1 MKQIKS
7 AKLRDIY
14 HKMLEV
20 RFFEEAAIKSWR
32 DKLWR
37 GSLHGCLAQEAPAAA
52 MCAAMQDG
60 DYFSSSHR
68 GHGHYIAKGLD
79 PNRAM
84 AELFGRDAGYCHG
97 RGGSMHTVD
106 TEKRIFGNSM
116 VGSGSHIAAGIGLA
130 IKMRGGKEVV
140 ACSFGDGA
148 TNTGGWHEGINF
160 AAVHKLPVIYLCEN
174 NNIAVWTRYS
184 ETTAVENISSR
195 AAGYGM
201 PGCTVDGTDA
211 IAVYEACKEAVDRA
225 RSGQGPTLIE
235 AKLYRWRGH
244 TVWDPATHRSEEEN
258 EEWSKH
264 DPIPRLESYLL
275 DNKIIT
281 ADEAANMKVG
291 ISGIMNDAVKFAT
304 DSPPPPLTKEEA
316 MKYIYVD

>member
-1 MKQIKS
+1 MTQVKPEQ
-7 AKLRDIY
+7 LREIY
-14 HKMLEV
+14 HKMLKI
-20 RFFEEAAIKSWR
+20 RSFEEAAIKSWK

-37 GSLHGCLAQEAPAAA
+37 GSLHGCIAQEVPAAA

-68 GHGHYIAKGLD
+68 SHGHYIAKGLN
-79 PNRAM
+79 PKRVM
-84 AELFGRDAGYCHG
+84 AELFGRENGYCHG

-116 VGSGSHIAAGIGLA
+116 VGSGAHIAAGIGLA
-130 IKMRGGKEVV
+130 IKMKDKKEVV

-148 TNTGGWHEGINF
+148 VNTGGWHEGINF
-160 AAVHKLPVIYLCEN
+160 AAVYKLPVIYLCEN

-201 PGCTVDGTDA
+201 LGCTVDGTDA
-211 IAVYEACKEAVDRA
+211 IAVYEACQEAVDRA
-225 RSGQGPTLIE
+225 RRGEGPTLVE
-235 AKLYRWRGH
+235 AKCYRWRGH

-258 EEWSKH
+258 EEWAKH
-264 DPIPRLESYLL
+264 DPIPRLENYLL
-275 DNKIIT
+275 DNNIIT
-281 ADEAANMKVG
+281 ANEVADMKTEACRTMDEA
-291 ISGIMNDAVKFAT
+291 IRFAT
-304 DSPPPPLTKEEA
+304 ESPPPPLTRQEA